1 MQCVFN
7 TIIVENRFLL
17 YYKHFLLSDDVSQTK
32 YWISAQSSQLLFS
45 ISGNAAAR
53 CLVQFVDKGRDIIVT
68 VNIQNPLVAK
78 NKSCKIWHFNPFSVW
93 QPAGSDQRKSHLN
106 FVHIFLPVVCPNAM
120 ARVVD
125 WISRGG
131 IA

>member
-1 MQCVFN
+1 MQYAMRFY

-32 YWISAQSSQLLFS
+32 HWISAQSSCSSAPQFS

-78 NKSCKIWHFNPFSVW
+78 NKSCKILTLSLSGNLLALINEKV
-93 QPAGSDQRKSHLN
+93 
-106 FVHIFLPVVCPNAM
+106 I
-120 ARVVD
+120 
-125 WISRGG
+125 
-131 IA
+131 